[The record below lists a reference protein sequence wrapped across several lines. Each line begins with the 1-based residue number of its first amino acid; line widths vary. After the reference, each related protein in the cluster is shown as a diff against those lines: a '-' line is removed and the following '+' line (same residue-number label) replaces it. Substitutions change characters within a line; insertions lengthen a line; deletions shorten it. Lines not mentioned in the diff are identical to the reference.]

1 PGGLVEPCV
10 HLGQSLQ
17 KRKLALIGLPG
28 FPLQSPSRL
37 SCSRLPLPLCLPVER
52 DHALGHQ
59 EPHWKEFRFDLTQ
72 IPAREAVTAA
82 EFRIYKVPST
92 HLLNTTLHVSVF
104 QVVQEHSNSS
114 YISPNTTVHL
124 HSENG
129 ILGLGPFPLE
139 DQVDAAVINA
149 GKRTVT
155 VLPRASFFV
164 SDDSFAMIR
173 GGHIQLTML
182 GAMQVSKHGDLAN
195 WMIPGKKVKGMGGA
209 MDLGSSANTRVVVT
223 MEHCAKAKA
232 PKILEKCTM
241 PLTGKGCVDRLAG
254 RPRGR
259 RGLRGSARNFNVPMC
274 KAADVSVV
282 EVEEIVDVGTFR
294 PEDIHVPNIYVSR
307 VIQGPKLLRYDPR
320 GPHPADHAGRH
331 AGFQTR
337 RPGQLDDTRKEGERD
352 GRSHGSG
359 VQCQPQS
366 GGHHGAL
373 REGKGPQNL
382 GEVHHA
388 ADREGLRG
396 PRHHREGRVRCA
408 PEQRAD
414 AGGALAGFDSGR
426 GQDEHG
432 LCLCR
437 VPERQT
443 HAAGHSVDPGLAGL
457 LGRQAARARQPF
469 MVTFFSASPSSIRA
483 PRAAR
488 PLKRRQPKKTNELPH
503 ANKLPG
509 IFDVVHGSHGRQV
522 CRRHEL
528 YVSFQDLGWLDW
540 VIAPQGYSAYYCE
553 GECSFPLD
561 SCMNATNHAIL
572 QSLVHLMKPD
582 AVPKA
587 CCAPTKLS
595 ATSVLYYDSSNNV
608 ILRKH
613 RNMVVKACGCH

>member
-1 PGGLVEPCV
+1 M
-10 HLGQSLQ
+10 HLSM
-17 KRKLALIGLPG
+17 ALYPEAGTYDALK
-28 FPLQSPSRL
+28 
-37 SCSRLPLPLCLPVER
+37 VER

-232 PKILEKCTM
+232 PKILEK
-241 PLTGKGCVDRLAG
+241 
-254 RPRGR
+254 
-259 RGLRGSARNFNVPMC
+259 NFNVPMC

-307 VIQGPKLLRYDPR
+307 VIQGPNSYISPNTTVHLHSENGILGLGPFPLEDQVDAAVINAGKRTVTVLPR
-320 GPHPADHAGRH
+320 AS
-331 AGFQTR
+331 FFVS
-337 RPGQLDDTRKEGERD
+337 DDSFAMIR
-352 GRSHGSG
+352 
-359 VQCQPQS
+359 
-366 GGHHGAL
+366 GGHIQLTMLGAMQVSKHGDLANWMIPGKKVKGMGGAMDL
-373 REGKGPQNL
+373 GSSANPRVEVTMEHCAKAKAPKILEKCTMPLTGKGC
-382 GEVHHA
+382 V
-388 ADREGLRG
+388 DRVITEKA
-396 PRHHREGRVRCA
+396 V
-408 PEQRAD
+408 
-414 AGGALAGFDSGR
+414 
-426 GQDEHG
+426 
-432 LCLCR
+432 
-437 VPERQT
+437 
-443 HAAGHSVDPGLAGL
+443 
-457 LGRQAARARQPF
+457 
-469 MVTFFSASPSSIRA
+469 
-483 PRAAR
+483 
-488 PLKRRQPKKTNELPH
+488 
-503 ANKLPG
+503 
-509 IFDVVHGSHGRQV
+509 FDVHPNRGLTLVELWQGSTVDEVKTSTGCAFAVSPNVRPMQQV
-522 CRRHEL
+522 AL
-528 YVSFQDLGWLDW
+528 
-540 VIAPQGYSAYYCE
+540 
-553 GECSFPLD
+553 
-561 SCMNATNHAIL
+561 
-572 QSLVHLMKPD
+572 
-582 AVPKA
+582 
-587 CCAPTKLS
+587 
-595 ATSVLYYDSSNNV
+595 
-608 ILRKH
+608 
-613 RNMVVKACGCH
+613 